1 MAYLNMA
8 MQFLGG
14 LGLFLYG
21 VSVTSDGLQK
31 IAAKRLKSILA
42 SLTKKPWVASIFGI
56 GMTVALQ
63 SSTATTVM
71 IVEFVNSGFM
81 TLTQALGVVLGSAVG
96 TSIVIQLISFQIL
109 HFALFLLF
117 IGFILLLI
125 VRTPLTKSIGQ
136 ALIGFG
142 CIFVG
147 MSILS
152 GAFSG
157 LKGSPQVDSFLSQLG
172 INPLLAIAVSILITA
187 LLQSSAA
194 FLAILISL
202 STHGLLT
209 IEAIIP
215 LVMGAHI
222 GGTIT
227 TLFSSLGTERADA
240 VRVAVANSIYRI
252 AAAIILLP
260 FFKYFAAFVQWTA
273 ADLPRQVANTHL
285 FSAIFMVVL
294 FLPLNKY
301 LTRAL
306 IRWIPQ
312 RKREGEMRQLI
323 YLSRAALEL
332 PEVALSQVRQ
342 EIRWLSNRIL
352 ENMFQILPRVIF
364 TGDTKIFTALER
376 TESDVDWH
384 YQEMSKFLTDLY
396 RRDLTREQIVTSHSF
411 QLIIKELEYLADS
424 LIVMARLGNRIHTDK
439 MTIPKHETDRLGE
452 MYIAVS
458 GNFLMLLRLL
468 NNGEKD
474 LAEKIIAN
482 QEEII
487 AVYNRIQNSVAR
499 HLQKGAGEVTDAY
512 VTENEVNWKEY
523 LTAVQKAVME
533 LDNWFFKINEH
544 IVRIAKTL
552 QN

>member
-1 MAYLNMA
+1 MNNINMV

-42 SLTKKPWVASIFGI
+42 SLTNKPWAASLFGI

-71 IVEFVNSGFM
+71 IVEFVNSGLM

-96 TSIVIQLISFQIL
+96 TSIVIQLISFPIL
-109 HFALFLLF
+109 YFALFMLF

-125 VRTPLTKSIGQ
+125 VRTPLAKSFGQ
-136 ALIGFG
+136 VLIGFG

-147 MSILS
+147 MSFLS

-157 LKGSPQVDSFLSQLG
+157 LKSSPQVAAFLSQLG
-172 INPLLAIAVSILITA
+172 INPLLAIVVSIVLTT

-202 STHGLLT
+202 SAHSLLT

-222 GGTIT
+222 GGTMT
-227 TLFSSLGTERADA
+227 TLFASLSTERADA
-240 VRVAVANSIYRI
+240 VRVAVANSLYRI

-260 FFKYFAAFVQWTA
+260 FFKYFSVFIQWTA
-273 ADLPRQVANTHL
+273 TDLPRQVANTHL
-285 FSAIFMVVL
+285 FSAIFMVLL

-301 LTRAL
+301 LAKLL

-312 RKREGEMRQLI
+312 RKWEGEVRQLI
-323 YLSRAALEL
+323 YLSHTALEL

-352 ENMFQILPRVIF
+352 ESMFQLLPRLLF
-364 TGDTKIFTALER
+364 TGDTKVVSELER

-384 YQEMSKFLTDLY
+384 YQELSKFLTELY
-396 RRDLTREQIVTSHSF
+396 RRDLTREQIVASHSY
-411 QLIIKELEYLADS
+411 QLIIKELEYMADS
-424 LIVMARLGNRIHTDK
+424 LVVMARLGGRIHSDK
-439 MTIPKHETDRLGE
+439 MTIPEGDLDRLEE
-452 MYIAVS
+452 MYITVS
-458 GNFLMLLRLL
+458 DNFLTLLRLL
-468 NNGEKD
+468 NSGEKN
-474 LAEKIIAN
+474 LAARIISS
-482 QEEII
+482 QEDII
-487 AVYNRIQNSVAR
+487 DIYNLIQSSVVCR
-499 HLQKGAGEVTDAY
+499 LQKDSGEVSKSHP
-512 VTENEVNWKEY
+512 EESEMSWKEG
-523 LTAVQKAVME
+523 LTEVQKAVLE

-544 IVRIAKTL
+544 IVRIAKIL